1 MANVFLALGSNRGD
15 SWGYLTEA
23 LKRINRLPG
32 TEIVAFSPVYF
43 TFPYG
48 VTEQAE
54 FLNMVVRVET
64 ILKPLEL
71 LDEVKNIEKETGRQ
85 QRARW
90 HEREIDIDILLYDD
104 LEFHHP
110 RLNIPHAE
118 LLKRDFFI
126 LPLLDIES
134 GIKDPVSGIFLR
146 YLEITKRKP
155 YIKGLS
161 KKFFELKNGLICL
174 NEP

>member
-1 MANVFLALGSNRGD
+1 LANVFLALGSNRGD

-118 LLKRDFFI
+118 LLKRDFFHTSTFGHRI
-126 LPLLDIES
+126 
-134 GIKDPVSGIFLR
+134 R
-146 YLEITKRKP
+146 HKRP
-155 YIKGLS
+155 CFRNFSQIPRNN
-161 KKFFELKNGLICL
+161 KKETVY
-174 NEP
+174 